1 MNKGGDASGTSTAGG
16 PNIVQYHAPSFND
29 PHHPLNSAPIVDNS
43 ASAGNGIFGG
53 NIPSG
58 SANIIP
64 GAPATH
70 RAKRDAPING
80 AGSSTIV
87 ASNYYSGYAPALHKE
102 KRLKI
107 DPSSFTL
114 NNTPG
119 SQAPSTTPNQPNSYQ
134 FNAPAPQ
141 QPNGYPYGAPNQPQ
155 PNNYQYGAPT
165 PIQQQPYNY
174 PYGASSQSQPN
185 TQTFNQAYMA
195 PPAMPE
201 IPTANYGQ
209 QPVLN
214 QTYSQQTGALN
225 SFSTNQPPQP
235 TYGNIDYLNYIAPDN
250 AHNSSTKLLPANPLS
265 SKLFM
270 AIGIGVIAL
279 VVIVSIIAAV
289 GSSRKN
295 GPSQGSLIQL
305 GQDIADLQGIVK
317 YGESAADSFNTNIID
332 VNAELGLTSKSQFK
346 VLSDKIGI
354 AATDKDGNAV
364 EPTASE
370 DVTKKLDSAK
380 AQGTLDSALK
390 KELQDST
397 DKITSDIK
405 GIYSTTSN
413 TEAQKILESAF
424 NDFSELN
431 KRVKNAN

>member
-1 MNKGGDASGTSTAGG
+1 MNKGGDAGGTSTAGG

-29 PHHPLNSAPIVDNS
+29 PHHPLNSAPIIDNS
-43 ASAGNGIFGG
+43 ASAGNSLFGG
-53 NIPSG
+53 DMPSG
-58 SANIIP
+58 NSNIIP
-64 GAPATH
+64 GTPATH
-70 RAKRDAPING
+70 HAKRDAPING
-80 AGSSTIV
+80 AGSSTII
-87 ASNYYSGYAPALHKE
+87 ASNYYSGYTPALRKE

-119 SQAPSTTPNQPNSYQ
+119 SQAPSTMPNQPNGYQ
-134 FNAPAPQ
+134 LNTPATQ

-155 PNNYQYGAPT
+155 PNNYQYGT
-165 PIQQQPYNY
+165 P
-174 PYGASSQSQPN
+174 SQSQPN
-185 TQTFNQAYMA
+185 TQTFSQAYMA

-209 QPVLN
+209 QPAPS
-214 QTYSQQTGALN
+214 QTYPQQTSALG
-225 SFSTNQPPQP
+225 SLSTNQPPQP

-250 AHNSSTKLLPANPLS
+250 THNSSTKLLPANPLS

-295 GPSQGSLIQL
+295 GPSQGSLVQL

-317 YGESAADSFNTNIID
+317 YGESASDSFNTNIID

-405 GIYSTTSN
+405 GIYSTTN
-413 TEAQKILESAF
+413 NAEAQKILESAF